1 MRAPPVCADFPQKT
15 ESPDRS
21 NALPPAGT
29 CQEMNS
35 VGAAAWVSWSRGGRD
50 LTDTNTRKAW
60 DSFQSDMK
68 SLAGALRRNYKSADD
83 QKKAAEIN
91 RSLQQLGQAAEA
103 FFESLDTATRD
114 PEVRAS
120 TKRAAKSF
128 GSALAGTFRKGSQTL
143 YKPKPQAPPH

>member
-1 MRAPPVCADFPQKT
+1 M
-15 ESPDRS
+15 
-21 NALPPAGT
+21 
-29 CQEMNS
+29 
-35 VGAAAWVSWSRGGRD
+35 
-50 LTDTNTRKAW
+50 TDTNTRKAW

-128 GSALAGTFRKGSQTL
+128 GSALAGTFREVSEELDKAIR
-143 YKPKPQAPPH
+143 QAARK